1 MDKEELNLTVY
12 IMPCKHSV
20 TVSVDMND
28 TIGKMKDRLSV
39 TSGFLSN
46 SFRKS

>member
-28 TIGKMKDRLSV
+28 TIGKMKERLSV
-39 TSGFLSN
+39 TSGFLNN